1 MATGFRERFDFKDVA
16 MRLNA
21 LVSRKCPEVI
31 TSFWI
36 FKNAPECYRFIRRN
50 IRTDWNTIDWD
61 QVTSVLD
68 WKYQRRWMPKRGP
81 KRLRTYESRNEVDAI
96 LNKYRCK
103 LYVFVVSANRADQ
116 HLRDMISIRLVRL
129 AQRGNVTAKQE
140 IMGLVR
146 YAVEEWMDHPGYMSR
161 WRGYDEKIQN
171 TIEGC
176 IHRYRYTGSFFR
188 YVYRTFQY
196 AGRGIQPIFAYSLD
210 EPVAIDADKRKIE
223 TVVQDPETGE
233 IFLYNT

>member
-1 MATGFRERFDFKDVA
+1 MMKIDFKDIA
-16 MRLNA
+16 MQLNA
-21 LVSRKCPEVI
+21 LLSLKCPEVL
-31 TSFWI
+31 TSSWI
-36 FKNAPECYRFIRRN
+36 FKNAPECYRFIQRN

-68 WKYQRRWMPKRGP
+68 WKYQRRWMPNRRS
-81 KRLRTYESRNEVDAI
+81 KRLRLYENRNEVDAI
-96 LNKYRCK
+96 LNRYRYK
-103 LYVFVVSANRADQ
+103 LYVFMVPTDQADQ
-116 HLRDMISIRLVRL
+116 QLRDIISIHLVRL
-129 AQRGNVTAKQE
+129 AQRGNVAAKKE
-140 IMGLVR
+140 IMELVR
-146 YAVEEWMDHPGYMSR
+146 YVVEEWLDRPGYMSR

-176 IHRYRYTGSFFR
+176 IRRYRYTGSFFR

-196 AGRGIQPIFAYSLD
+196 AGRGIQPIYAYSLD

-223 TVVQDPETGE
+223 AVVQDPETGE